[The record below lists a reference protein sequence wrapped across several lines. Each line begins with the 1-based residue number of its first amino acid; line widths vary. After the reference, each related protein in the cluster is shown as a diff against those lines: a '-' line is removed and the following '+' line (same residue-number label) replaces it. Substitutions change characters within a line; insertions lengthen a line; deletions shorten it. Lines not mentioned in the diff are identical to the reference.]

1 MTSDTAPNTA
11 EAYPPPHGDALR
23 RAIRLS
29 YVAAVLW
36 ACGNTVSSGL
46 LLVFLAQELGGGG
59 KQIAYLQIAPALF
72 GLLRLFTPLVIGRIG
87 GTKRAC
93 LGLSVAAYALLF
105 AVPTIVELGRQGG
118 RRSEALSIL
127 IALFCIHQ
135 LLEQIATIALWTW
148 LTDLVPRRLRGR
160 YFSRRNMLQL
170 AIVIA
175 TLLASG
181 WYIDRAVAA
190 ERDAAA
196 AGLIVSYAPA
206 HYATLIAGGAV
217 LLMASLAPLAMI
229 PAARTVSR
237 ADTVVPETSESARGL
252 FHFRTLLASLF
263 EPAARRLLLYG
274 CWFSFFN
281 GLFQIAQNIY
291 PKGVLKLSLRDVNM
305 MQTAM
310 RLGQI
315 GVSAW
320 AGPTSDRCGNR
331 PVVVLCQLLVGAAP
345 LFYFLASPN
354 SFYWL
359 YGAWILWSAYAG
371 INICVPNLIFRLAPP
386 AERSA
391 HYAAYQAV
399 TSLFLVA
406 GTLIGGYVFDGL
418 GQPFT
423 LEVLGLQFRFDG
435 FAVDKFAL
443 FFLAALVMRSLGAAI
458 IASVPEP
465 GAKRV
470 VELFARR

>member
-1 MTSDTAPNTA
+1 MTGESETSPAAAAP
-11 EAYPPPHGDALR
+11 EPPHGDALR
-23 RAIRLS
+23 RAIRRS
-29 YVAAVLW
+29 YIAAALW
-36 ACGNTVSSGL
+36 ACGNTLSSGL

-59 KQIAYLQIAPALF
+59 KQIAYLQVAPALF
-72 GLLRLFTPLVIGRIG
+72 GLLRLFSPLLIGRFG
-87 GTKRAC
+87 GTKRTC
-93 LGLSVAAYALLF
+93 VGLSIAAYALLF
-105 AVPTIVELGRQGG
+105 AVPTIVELGREGG
-118 RRSEALSIL
+118 RRAEALSTL
-127 IALFCIHQ
+127 IALFCVHQ

-148 LTDLVPRRLRGR
+148 LIDLVPRRLRGR

-170 AIVIA
+170 PIVIA

-190 ERDAAA
+190 ERASLA
-196 AGLIVSYAPA
+196 AGLGVVSYAPA

-217 LLMASLAPLAMI
+217 LLMASLAPLATM
-229 PAARTVSR
+229 PAAEPIDRGAPQVSR
-237 ADTVVPETSESARGL
+237 FR
-252 FHFRTLLASLF
+252 FRTLIASLF

-274 CWFSFFN
+274 CWFSLFN

-291 PKGVLKLSLRDVNM
+291 PKGVLKLSLRDVNA
-305 MQTAM
+305 MQTVM

-354 SFYWL
+354 SPYWL

-371 INICVPNLIFRLAPP
+371 INICVPNLVFRLAPP

-391 HYAAYQAV
+391 HYATYQAV

-406 GTLIGGYVFDGL
+406 GTLIGGYAFDGL

-423 LEVLGLQFRFDG
+423 LELFGFSIQFRG
-435 FAVDKFAL
+435 FSYDKFAT
-443 FFLAALVMRSLGAAI
+443 FFLAAFIMRSLGAVIVAT
-458 IASVPEP
+458 VPEA

-470 VELFARR
+470 VELFVGKRE